1 MIETL
6 QHTHYNPILAI
17 SCNIWYVAICFVF
30 SGMARGGIITD
41 LDFEGF
47 STRDLADSS
56 LQTWVHHSPAILPQV
71 RTC

>member
-1 MIETL
+1 
-6 QHTHYNPILAI
+6 
-17 SCNIWYVAICFVF
+17 
-30 SGMARGGIITD
+30 MARGGIITD

-71 RTC
+71 RTSLFANVGAGGDLSREM